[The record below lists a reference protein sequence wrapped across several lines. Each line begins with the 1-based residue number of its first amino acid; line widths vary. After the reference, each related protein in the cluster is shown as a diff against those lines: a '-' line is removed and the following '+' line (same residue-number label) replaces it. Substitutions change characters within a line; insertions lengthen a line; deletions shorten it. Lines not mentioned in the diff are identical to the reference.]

1 MDVKLKYTP
10 HQGQRVVHEAIDSGK
25 YKFIVVNGS
34 RQSGKSKLIS
44 IEVIKRALNESNK
57 RIMVVSPK
65 ASQSKKIAKDI
76 INPIKNSAPN
86 LIKSATESMG
96 NINCTFI
103 NGSSIDFKSA
113 ESKDSLR
120 GNTVDYLFIDEA
132 AFVAEDTVNEILLPM
147 VITRPNAVIIIVSTP
162 KGKNWFY
169 DYFQKGK
176 NDEYDNYF
184 SQYS

>member
-1 MDVKLKYTP
+1 MNIKLNYKP
-10 HQGQRVVHEAIDSGK
+10 HKGQEVVHNAIDGGQ
-25 YKFIVVNGS
+25 YKFIIVNGS

-44 IEVIKRALNESNK
+44 IEVIKRALNQANK

-65 ASQSKKIAKDI
+65 ASQSKKLAKDI
-76 INPIKNSAPN
+76 INPIKNSAPQ

-103 NGSSIDFKSA
+103 NGSTVDFKSA

-132 AFVAEDTVNEILLPM
+132 AFINEDTIPSGRF
-147 VITRPNAVIIIVSTP
+147 T
-162 KGKNWFY
+162 
-169 DYFQKGK
+169 
-176 NDEYDNYF
+176 
-184 SQYS
+184 